1 MVFYFVNSNEK
12 QNIFFIIII
21 IIIIIIFGE
30 NLGSQLFVSQ
40 LYHNFDMTDDEW

>member
-12 QNIFFIIII
+12 QNIFIII

-30 NLGSQLFVSQ
+30 NLGSQFFVSQ

>member
-12 QNIFFIIII
+12 QNIFIIII

-40 LYHNFDMTDDEW
+40 LYHNFDMADDE

>member
-12 QNIFFIIII
+12 QNIFII

-30 NLGSQLFVSQ
+30 NLGSQFFVSQ
-40 LYHNFDMTDDEW
+40 LYHNFDMADDE

>member
-12 QNIFFIIII
+12 QNIFI

-30 NLGSQLFVSQ
+30 NLGSQFFVSQ
-40 LYHNFDMTDDEW
+40 LYHNFDMADDEW

>member
-12 QNIFFIIII
+12 QNIFIIII

-30 NLGSQLFVSQ
+30 NLGSQFFVSQ
-40 LYHNFDMTDDEW
+40 LYHNFDMTDGE

>member
-12 QNIFFIIII
+12 QNIFIII

-30 NLGSQLFVSQ
+30 NLGSQFFVSQ
-40 LYHNFDMTDDEW
+40 LYHNFDMVDGE